1 MVTTTETIET
11 LNDLVAINNDRIR
24 GYERAI
30 KETKNIDADLKVLFT
45 RMIAESH
52 EIRVALA
59 TEVQALGGEIEGGTT
74 GSGKLYRAWMDV
86 KAVFTGNDRH
96 AVLSNCEYGEDAA
109 QKAYKNALESDNLPA
124 HLRTML
130 ADQKSTLK
138 MSHDK
143 VRNLR
148 DMAN

>member
-11 LNDLVAINNDRIR
+11 LNDLVAINNDRIK

-30 KETKNIDADLKVLFT
+30 GETKNIDTDLKTLFIG
-45 RMIAESH
+45 MIKESH
-52 EIRVALA
+52 TIRIALA

-96 AVLSNCEYGEDAA
+96 AILSNCEYGEDAA
-109 QKAYKNALESDNLPA
+109 QNAYSDALNTDDLPA
-124 HLRTML
+124 HIRTML
-130 ADQKSTLK
+130 TDQQQTLK
-138 MSHDK
+138 ASHDK
-143 VRNLR
+143 IRNLR